1 MVLVARAVTT
11 GGATQP
17 LDEVRGA
24 LGYANNAARP
34 VRIEIA

>member
-1 MVLVARAVTT
+1 VLLARAVTT
-11 GGATQP
+11 DGATQP
-17 LDEVRGA
+17 IDEVRNA